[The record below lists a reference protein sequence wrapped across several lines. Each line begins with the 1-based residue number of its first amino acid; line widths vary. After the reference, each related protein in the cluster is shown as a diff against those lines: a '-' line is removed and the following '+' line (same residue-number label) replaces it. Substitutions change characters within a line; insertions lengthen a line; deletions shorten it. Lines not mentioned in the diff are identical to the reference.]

1 MVLRKLRAALLVTA
15 IATVAVAGLGG
26 PAQAANYNGKCES
39 GEVCLYWGGNYYGGV
54 ADFYHDIYN
63 YKSFRFKGSGAG
75 AGQSLNDNSASAR
88 NRARYAHAILCTDS
102 YFGGDC
108 MEMDPGDAYP
118 DLGPFNNELS
128 SHFFFG

>member
-15 IATVAVAGLGG
+15 IATVAVASLGG
-26 PAQAANYNGKCES
+26 PAQATSYNGKCES
-39 GEVCLYWGGNYYGGV
+39 GEVCLYWGGAYYGGV
-54 ADFYHDIYN
+54 ADFYNDIWN
-63 YKSFRFKGSGAG
+63 YKSFVFKGPSPGAG
-75 AGQSLNDNSASAR
+75 HPLNDNSRSAK
-88 NRARYAHAILCTDS
+88 NKARWSKAVLCVDS
-102 YFGGDC
+102 NFGGKC